1 MTQPFRENPKLAKSL
16 HMANKILTGLVFIAY
31 PCLLLWMLWHK
42 DPRLTNAI
50 LYPMNGF
57 ICVTV
62 VRAILNFPRPYERFE
77 MPPVIPKNTKGHS
90 WPSRHVFSATIIAL
104 IFFPVNMPLGTV
116 LLVCAAGIAV
126 IRPGIFR
133 GGRPTAYLTGKAFSA
148 RVCVVVSFFR
158 CSPLVSAQMSLPL
171 WVIIRISG

>member
-1 MTQPFRENPKLAKSL
+1 
-16 HMANKILTGLVFIAY
+16 MANKILTGLVFIAY

-42 DPRLTNAI
+42 NPRLTNAI
-50 LYPMNGF
+50 IYPMNGF

-104 IFFPVNMPLGTV
+104 TFFPVNMPLGTV

-126 IRPGIFR
+126 IR
-133 GGRPTAYLTGKAFSA
+133 
-148 RVCVVVSFFR
+148 V
-158 CSPLVSAQMSLPL
+158 
-171 WVIIRISG
+171 ISGVHSISDVVAVHCFFPGTSFNCFPFPENSRNETVAVSCRIFS

>member
-50 LYPMNGF
+50 IYPMNGF

-62 VRAILNFPRPYERFE
+62 VRAIL
-77 MPPVIPKNTKGHS
+77 
-90 WPSRHVFSATIIAL
+90 
-104 IFFPVNMPLGTV
+104 

-126 IRPGIFR
+126 IR
-133 GGRPTAYLTGKAFSA
+133 
-148 RVCVVVSFFR
+148 V
-158 CSPLVSAQMSLPL
+158 
-171 WVIIRISG
+171 ISGVHSISDVVAAAACALLFSGYFF

>member
-50 LYPMNGF
+50 IYPMNGF

-62 VRAILNFPRPYERFE
+62 VRAILNFPRPYERFGI
-77 MPPVIPKNTKGHS
+77 PPVIPKDTKGHS

-104 IFFPVNMPLGTV
+104 VFLPVNMPMGIA

-126 IRPGIFR
+126 IR
-133 GGRPTAYLTGKAFSA
+133 
-148 RVCVVVSFFR
+148 V
-158 CSPLVSAQMSLPL
+158 
-171 WVIIRISG
+171 ISGVHASVMLWQQLSVHCSFPDISFNCLPYPENSRSGTGAVSCRIFF

>member
-1 MTQPFRENPKLAKSL
+1 MRKETYIKMTQPFRENPKLAKSL

-50 LYPMNGF
+50 IYPMNGF

-62 VRAILNFPRPYERFE
+62 VRAILNFPRPYERFGISS
-77 MPPVIPKNTKGHS
+77 VIPKDTKGHS

-104 IFFPVNMPLGTV
+104 VFLPVNMPMGIA
-116 LLVCAAGIAV
+116 LLVCTAGIAV
-126 IRPGIFR
+126 IR
-133 GGRPTAYLTGKAFSA
+133 
-148 RVCVVVSFFR
+148 V
-158 CSPLVSAQMSLPL
+158 
-171 WVIIRISG
+171 ISGVHSISDVVAAAVCALLFSGYFF

>member
-1 MTQPFRENPKLAKSL
+1 MRKETYIKMTQPFRENPKLAKSL

-42 DPRLTNAI
+42 NPRLTNAI
-50 LYPMNGF
+50 IYPMNGF

-90 WPSRHVFSATIIAL
+90 WPSRHVFSATIIA
-104 IFFPVNMPLGTV
+104 
-116 LLVCAAGIAV
+116 
-126 IRPGIFR
+126 PGKFLR
-133 GGRPTAYLTGKAFSA
+133 AF
-148 RVCVVVSFFR
+148 
-158 CSPLVSAQMSLPL
+158 
-171 WVIIRISG
+171 

>member
-1 MTQPFRENPKLAKSL
+1 MRKETYIKMTQPFRENPKLAKSL

-50 LYPMNGF
+50 IYPMNGF

-77 MPPVIPKNTKGHS
+77 MPPANSEKHKRTFLAKQAC
-90 WPSRHVFSATIIAL
+90 VFRNDHCTY
-104 IFFPVNMPLGTV
+104 IFPGQY
-116 LLVCAAGIAV
+116 AAGNRIACMC
-126 IRPGIFR
+126 
-133 GGRPTAYLTGKAFSA
+133 GRDCGDP
-148 RVCVVVSFFR
+148 CDFR
-158 CSPLVSAQMSLPL
+158 CAQYQ
-171 WVIIRISG
+171 